1 MPTDVLL
8 AMLTFTDQRQSGIQC
23 YGVVGGGIVLYWL
36 EEAKLIF
43 CLLVIAT
50 LTFMSVGALMITCGA
65 VLLCMEKQKLLI
77 DTRCGLQSVLL
88 NLALTNHG

>member
-1 MPTDVLL
+1 VENLRFRVGMKGCFQ
-8 AMLTFTDQRQSGIQC
+8 AKGE
-23 YGVVGGGIVLYWL
+23 GKGGGIVLYWL
-36 EEAKLIF
+36 EEVKLIF

-50 LTFMSVGALMITCGA
+50 LMFMSVGALMITCDA

-88 NLALTNHG
+88 NLALTNRG